1 MFDQGLCVV
10 PFTMRVQTRGSH
22 HRSVMRVIGKVLQTD
37 SGPLRLPDLAG
48 LAGYS
53 RTHLTRMF
61 AHALGETPASLT
73 RRLRLEKAAHSLQGG
88 PCRITDLAS
97 ECGFSGPE
105 AFARAFRHAFGC
117 APTEFSRMDLCWKIG
132 DANALHWVP
141 SVSDVMIQ
149 VSSSELGYQTVV
161 SRRKA
166 VRIAAYRVIG
176 PYKEMEQPF
185 QLLTEAYG
193 GIPDNVDQREIFCIY
208 HDNHRWVP
216 HHKLRSDIGYSL
228 LPGEVC
234 PEGLIERVVPAGPY
248 VQTLDF
254 VPAEKSGD
262 VWRELNV
269 EWIPRYGKRPRNIP
283 AFDVL
288 QRWPLSGERLSPGKK
303 FIGLEVEMGE
313 P

>member
-1 MFDQGLCVV
+1 
-10 PFTMRVQTRGSH
+10 MRVQTRGSH
-22 HRSVMRVIGKVLQTD
+22 HRSVMRVIGKVLQAE
-37 SGPLRLPDLAG
+37 SGPLRLPELAG

-73 RRLRLEKAAHSLQGG
+73 RRLRLEKAAHALQTH
-88 PCRITDLAS
+88 PRSITELAS
-97 ECGFSGPE
+97 ESGFSGPE

-117 APTEFSRMDLCWKIG
+117 APTEFSRAGLCWKLG
-132 DANALHWVP
+132 DADALHWVP

-149 VSSSELGYQTVV
+149 VRHSELGYQAVV
-161 SRRKA
+161 SRRRA
-166 VRIAAYRVIG
+166 TRIAAHRVVG
-176 PYKEMEQPF
+176 PYPHLVNSF
-185 QLLTEAYG
+185 PALLEAAG
-193 GIPDNVDQREIFCIY
+193 GIPDELERREIFCIY

-216 HHKLRSDIGYSL
+216 HHKLRSDIGFTL

-234 PEGLIERVVPAGPY
+234 PMNLTERIVPAGPY

-254 VPAEKSGD
+254 VPGEKSGD
-262 VWRELNV
+262 VWREMNL

-283 AFDVL
+283 AFDVV
-288 QRWPLSGERLSPGKK
+288 QNWPSGEKLGPTKK
-303 FIGLEVEMGE
+303 YIGLEVEMGE

>member
-1 MFDQGLCVV
+1 
-10 PFTMRVQTRGSH
+10 MRVQTRGAH
-22 HRSVMRVIGKVLQTD
+22 HRSVMRVIGKVLQTE
-37 SGPLRLPDLAG
+37 SGPLRLPDLAS

-61 AHALGETPASLT
+61 SHALGETPACLT
-73 RRLRLEKAAHSLQGG
+73 RRLRLERAAYTLQTS
-88 PCRITDLAS
+88 PKSITDLAEES
-97 ECGFSGPE
+97 GFSGPE

-117 APTEFSRMDLCWKIG
+117 APSEFHRLQKCWKLG
-132 DANALHWVP
+132 DTSALHWVP

-149 VSSSELGYQTVV
+149 VRESDLGYQAVV
-161 SRRKA
+161 SRRKG

-185 QLLTEAYG
+185 QLLSDLLG
-193 GIPDNVDQREIFCIY
+193 GPPDQLEKREIFCIY

-216 HHKLRSDIGYSL
+216 HHKLRSDIGFTL
-228 LPGEVC
+228 LPGEKC
-234 PEGLIERVVPAGPY
+234 PDGLIERAVPAGPY
-248 VQTLDF
+248 VHTLEF
-254 VPAEKSGD
+254 IPASKSGE

-288 QRWPLSGERLSPGKK
+288 ESWPLPGGKLTPGKK